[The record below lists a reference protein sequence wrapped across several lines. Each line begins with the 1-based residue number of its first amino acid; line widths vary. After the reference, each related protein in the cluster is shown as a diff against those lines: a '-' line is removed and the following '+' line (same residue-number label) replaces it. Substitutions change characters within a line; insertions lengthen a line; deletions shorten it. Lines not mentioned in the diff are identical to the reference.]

1 MKKSINQLRV
11 ELAQIQ
17 QSHLQLNDFFWGDFL
32 RSYKENGL
40 NYPMMGAFYP
50 SGSLLLRQTQIQLT
64 IWVCDKIY
72 EDWSN
77 LNEVESDTL
86 QICRDIFNTINHST
100 RWNLIGK
107 VQSCT
112 VTKFIERGGD
122 CVAGHQMVF
131 QFLLRDSES
140 ICGLPMPDYDFE
152 QSVGAGG
159 CAPVQIYKDG
169 VLVATLDPG
178 SIYDYFSDVVTIKDT
193 DNNTLYEVTGTATQT
208 IQDSTVTIK
217 NTANTTIHTV
227 TLLAEQTGSQTIA
240 DTTVSNSDDTYTV
253 SVLAEGSLELPDIT
267 VSNSDDSYSVS
278 SPSVK
283 NIEIP
288 DTPVTNGLNYNVNQP
303 SGTQLL
309 LPETD
314 INVNT
319 IEYGSVTSIE
329 DVDIVLTDGTNPVV
343 PTSVDVTDNTVTIQ
357 MPVTTQRKSAKLIK
371 TGQTTSFRTGD
382 DGDFE
387 RGRLTDFFTL
397 VAVPVNDN
405 GSATVNTTTNRF
417 TSELGTQT
425 YTNNIVI
432 DWSTFDGSTV
442 LGYYRI
448 VSGSNIDWN
457 AAIDAALAHS
467 VGTFTTGWSLWNRR
481 ECENL
486 LYEGVSASTYLNYA
500 PFNITA
506 DVNIWTSTT
515 AKLVTTTARFLG
527 STGNG
532 NIGALTK
539 TVAAARWVAVR
550 NFNVV
555 GATLT

>member
-140 ICGLPMPDYDFE
+140 ICGLPMTDYDFE

-169 VLVATLDPG
+169 VLIESIDPG
-178 SIYDYFSDVVTIKDT
+178 GIFEYFSDVVTITDT
-193 DNNTLYEVTGTATQT
+193 DDNILYEVTGTDTQVIQNST
-208 IQDSTVTIK
+208 I
-217 NTANTTIHTV
+217 
-227 TLLAEQTGSQTIA
+227 
-240 DTTVSNSDDTYTV
+240 SNSDDTYTA
-253 SVLAEGSLELPDIT
+253 SVLAEGNHELPNIRISNQDDTFDIT
-267 VSNSDDSYSVS
+267 YPASKEYEIPNTTIKNSDETYQAIIASCV
-278 SPSVK
+278 PF
-283 NIEIP
+283 EIP
-288 DTPVTNGLNYNVNQP
+288 DSTILNSDESYSQQVPSPTAFAVPDSQVNVN
-303 SGTQLL
+303 GVD
-309 LPETD
+309 EGD
-314 INVNT
+314 VV
-319 IEYGSVTSIE
+319 SVKT
-329 DVDIVLTDGTNPVV
+329 VDIVVNDGTNPVT
-343 PTSVDVTDNTVTIQ
+343 PDNVTIVGNTVTVSVPPQ
-357 MPVTTQRKSAKLIK
+357 VNRTTAKLMK
-371 TGQTTSFRTGD
+371 TGQTTSYRTGD
-382 DGDFE
+382 DGDDE
-387 RGRLTDFFTL
+387 RGRGTSFL
-397 VAVPVNDN
+397 VLAENNPFGN
-405 GSATVNTTTNRF
+405 TNRF

-442 LGYYRI
+442 LGWYK
-448 VSGSNIDWN
+448 VVFASATGHWNEHIDR
-457 AAIDAALAHS
+457 AVALS
-467 VGTFTTGWSLWNRR
+467 VGTFTSGWRLPNYPTEMGSIFNIETATTR
-481 ECENL
+481 
-486 LYEGVSASTYLNYA
+486 LNYA
-500 PFNITA
+500 PFNDSTA
-506 DVNIWTSTT
+506 TNFWT
-515 AKLVTTTARFLG
+515 G
-527 STGNG
+527 STPKVDTTQAYYFLSGSG
-532 NIGALTK
+532 ISSILAKTGAGSM
-539 TVAAARWVAVR
+539 RSMAVR
-550 NFNVV
+550 VFTVT
-555 GATLT
+555 GTTLT